1 MRPTHTHP
9 KDEKYFEKGFDFM
22 LFFTV
27 DYYVMINDDKIW
39 QVKKE
44 LNL

>member
-1 MRPTHTHP
+1 MRPTHTRP
-9 KDEKYFEKGFDFM
+9 KYEKYFEKGFDFM
-22 LFFTV
+22 LFFIV